1 MTSTSKA
8 SLTPRPEP
16 VDAKQYDPS
25 LIEEAWYHW
34 WDENKL
40 FHPEPTAGKEPH
52 TIMIPLPNVTGML
65 HLGHALNNS
74 LQDAVTRCR
83 RMQGYETL
91 WLPGTDHAGIA
102 TQSVVERRL
111 WEEQGITRYDLGR
124 EEMLRRIWAWK
135 DEYQTRILSQLRRMG
150 ASCDWDRTEFTM
162 SPRLSRAVRRTFLDL
177 FREGLIYRGQR
188 LINWSVGV
196 QTALSNDELEHHEVD
211 TFFWDLHYPLTE
223 DPSRVITVST
233 TRPETMLGDT
243 AVAVH
248 PSDERY
254 KDLIGKTVRLPLV
267 DREIPIIADEIL
279 PDPEKGTGA
288 VKVTPAHD
296 FNDYECGR
304 RHGLPMVNIL
314 NPDGTLNENAGKYAG
329 LKAVPEARDR
339 VVEDLRAL
347 GRLGKIEPLRHSVAH
362 CYRSGTV
369 VEPYLSDQWFV
380 KMESLVD
387 LARKCYVEDR
397 QVTFYPP
404 RRGDDYLRWLD
415 STPDWCIS
423 RQIWWGH
430 RIPIW
435 YCLHCH
441 PHIALDEAGDPKP
454 IPTDAVP
461 IVPGSDDPESVPET
475 CPACGGTRLVQDPD
489 VLDTWFSSQL
499 WPLSTLGWPEETEDL
514 QFFYPTSVLIT
525 ARDILALWVAR
536 MIMMGMKFRGGLTP
550 FRHVLIHGTILD
562 ESGNIMSKS
571 RGNGFD
577 PVKVI
582 EGGQDEIKGK
592 SAPAPGIPL
601 HRVEHYKVYGADAL
615 RYGVLGLTTGFNQ
628 NLKMSVRRTP
638 RAIEGEQRTE
648 GPLPHFDVEV
658 PVFEEGRRLSNKMW
672 QAFRGVVLPNVQ
684 DLSPEPAGASPF
696 PEDRWLISR
705 VGGVAAEV
713 TANMAEYRIG
723 ETSSRL
729 YHLFWDDFCSYYLEV
744 VKPRLWA
751 AEEESSRGHAQ
762 RTLLRAADAI
772 LKMFHPI
779 MPFVTEALWQE
790 LRPAL
795 GAAGLLAPAAG
806 LLAPADGQLAPE
818 GVLPA
823 EALMVAPWP
832 EARAFPV
839 DEALEAAVAL
849 AQSVTTAINGVRAE
863 VPGVPPGQALPE
875 VILCA
880 EAGGAGQGALASLA
894 PLYPAIARLAKV
906 SQIKEGD
913 IQSPPP
919 QSAAALAS
927 PLRIFVPLAGLIDVE
942 AERARLKK
950 KIDKL
955 INASEGLERKLAN
968 PAFASGA
975 PPDIVEKERGRL
987 EENHQAMAL
996 LQAQLDQL
1004 G

>member
-1 MTSTSKA
+1 MTKP

-25 LIEEAWYHW
+25 LIEEAYYRW

-40 FHPEPTAGKEPH
+40 FHPEPTPGKEPH

-83 RMQGYETL
+83 RMQGCETL

-111 WEEQGITRYDLGR
+111 WEEKRVTRYDLGR

-135 DEYQTRILSQLRRMG
+135 DEYQSRILSQLRRMG

-162 SPRLSRAVRRTFLDL
+162 SPRLSRAVRRTFLEL

-254 KDLIGKTVRLPLV
+254 KDLVGKTVRLPLA
-267 DREIPIIADEIL
+267 DRDIPIIADEIL

-296 FNDYECGR
+296 FNDYECGK
-304 RHGLPMVNIL
+304 RHGLPMINIL
-314 NPDGTLNENAGKYAG
+314 NTDGTLNSNAGRYAG
-329 LKAVPEARDR
+329 LKAVEEARAR
-339 VVEDLRAL
+339 VVEDLKAE
-347 GRLGKIEPLRHSVAH
+347 GRLGKVEPLRHSVAH
-362 CYRSGTV
+362 CYRSGTI

-380 KMESLVD
+380 KMDSLVE
-387 LARKCYVEDR
+387 LAKKCYLEDR
-397 QVTFYPP
+397 QVTFFPP

-435 YCLHCH
+435 YCLDCH
-441 PHIALDEAGDPKP
+441 PNIELDPSGDPRP
-454 IPTDAVP
+454 IPSDARPV
-461 IVPGSDDPESVPET
+461 VPGSDDPEATPEA
-475 CPACGGTRLVQDPD
+475 CPVCGGKRLVQDPD

-499 WPLSTLGWPEETEDL
+499 WPLSTLGWPDETEDL
-514 QFFYPTSVLIT
+514 KFFYPTSVLIT

-536 MIMMGMKFRGGLTP
+536 MIMMGMKFRGGVTP

-562 ESGNIMSKS
+562 EMGNIMSKS

-582 EGGQDEIKGK
+582 EGGSDEIKGK
-592 SAPAPGIPL
+592 SEPAPGIPT

-615 RYGVLGLTTGFNQ
+615 RYGVLGLTAGFNQ

-638 RAIEGEQRTE
+638 REGSE
-648 GPLPHFDVEV
+648 GALPHFDVEV

-684 DLSPEPAGASPF
+684 DLSPAPEGESPF
-696 PEDRWLISR
+696 PEDRWILSR
-705 VGGVAAEV
+705 VGSAVAEV

-723 ETSSRL
+723 ESTDRL

-744 VKPRLWA
+744 VKPRLWGT
-751 AEEESSRGHAQ
+751 EEESGRGQAQ
-762 RTLLRAADAI
+762 RCLLRASDAI
-772 LKMFHPI
+772 LKMLHPI
-779 MPFVTEALWQE
+779 MPFVTEALWQD
-790 LRPAL
+790 LLPAL
-795 GAAGLLAPAAG
+795 AAAGLAAPG
-806 LLAPADGQLAPE
+806 S
-818 GVLPA
+818 
-823 EALMVAPWP
+823 ALMTAPWP
-832 EARAFPV
+832 ESKSFARDA
-839 DEALEAAVAL
+839 ALEAATAL
-849 AQSVTTAINGVRAE
+849 AQQVTSAINSIRSE

-875 VILCA
+875 VVLCA
-880 EAGGAGQGALASLA
+880 EPEGMEALVSLG
-894 PLYPAIARLAKV
+894 PLYGAISRLAKV
-906 SQIKEGD
+906 SKIREGE
-913 IQSPPP
+913 IGSPPS
-919 QSAAALAS
+919 QSAAAVAS
-927 PLRIFVPLAGLIDVE
+927 PLRIFLPLAGLIDLP
-942 AERARLKK
+942 AERARLQK

-955 INASEGLERKLAN
+955 AKASEGLERKLSN
-968 PAFASGA
+968 PAFVEGA
-975 PPDIVEKERGRL
+975 PADIVEKERGRL
-987 EENHQAMAL
+987 AENRQAISL
-996 LQAQLDQL
+996 LEAQLARL